1 VKQPLMH
8 KKAWNQTAH
17 KAGFVI
23 ALGALLVFT
32 LFPLLWILLTSF
44 KNQRDLFAMPPLFA
58 FQPTL
63 EHWQKV
69 LVESDFLTYY
79 RNSLVIALSTSV
91 IVLVVATMA
100 AYNLARGKYKYRD
113 NIAFFILSQRMMPA
127 VAIVLPIYILFS
139 QARLLDRLE
148 TLIFMNVAFNLP
160 LAIWMIR
167 GFIEGLSIELE
178 EAAVVDGATWFGAFM
193 RISMPQILPGLLST
207 TLLVFIY
214 TINEFFFALI
224 LSGTRARPV
233 SVAVQ
238 LFLPT
243 GVRGTLFGEAAVASI
258 LIMLPSLL
266 FAIFMQRYLV
276 AGISLGALKG

>member
-1 VKQPLMH
+1 M
-8 KKAWNQTAH
+8 NQRSLQRTASQ
-17 KAGFVI
+17 AGLVI
-23 ALGALLVFT
+23 VLGGLLIFT
-32 LFPLLWILLTSF
+32 LFPLLWIALTSV
-44 KNQRDLFAMPPLFA
+44 KTQRDLFAMPPLFI

-63 EHWQKV
+63 KHWQKV
-69 LVESDFLTYY
+69 LIESEFLRYY
-79 RNSLVIALSTSV
+79 RNSLIIAVSTSV
-91 IVLVVATMA
+91 VVLVVATMA
-100 AYNLARGKYKYRD
+100 AYNLARGQYKLRD
-113 NIAFFILSQRMMPA
+113 NIAFFILSQRMMPPVA
-127 VAIVLPIYILFS
+127 VVLPIYILFS
-139 QARLLDRLE
+139 QARMLDRLQ

-167 GFIEGLSIELE
+167 GFVEGLSVELE
-178 EAAVVDGATWFGAFM
+178 EAAVVDGCSRLGAFL
-193 RISMPQILPGLLST
+193 RIGLPQMLPGLLST
-207 TLLVFIY
+207 ALLVFIY

>member
-1 VKQPLMH
+1 M
-8 KKAWNQTAH
+8 NQRALQRTIY
-17 KAGFVI
+17 KTGFVM
-23 ALGALLVFT
+23 ALGGLLIFA
-32 LFPLLWILLTSF
+32 LFPLLWIVLTSV
-44 KNQRDLFAMPPLFA
+44 KTQRDLFVMPPPFI

-69 LVESDFLTYY
+69 LMESEFLRYY
-79 RNSLVIALSTSV
+79 RNSLIIAVSTSV

-100 AYNLARGKYKYRD
+100 AYNLARGHYKLRE
-113 NIAFFILSQRMMPA
+113 NVAFFILSQRMMPPVA
-127 VAIVLPIYILFS
+127 VVLPIYILFS
-139 QARLLDRLE
+139 QARMLDRLH
-148 TLIFMNVAFNLP
+148 TLIFMNLAFNLP

-167 GFIEGLSIELE
+167 GFVESLPVELE
-178 EAAVVDGATWFGAFM
+178 EAAVVDGCSRFGAFI
-193 RISMPQILPGLLST
+193 RISLPQMLPGLLSV

-214 TINEFFFALI
+214 AINEFFFALI

-258 LIMLPSLL
+258 LIMLPSFI
-266 FAIFMQRYLV
+266 FAMFMQRYLV